1 MIQINAKNEL
11 TLDIDALSYG
21 PYGIGRH
28 QGKAVMIAKTA
39 PGDTVAARI
48 VEAKERYS
56 IGEVVRLLKPSSLR
70 QEPPCPY
77 VVQCGG
83 CPWQHVRYDSQLA
96 AKQKN
101 IEDTLRRIGKLEA
114 FELKPIIP
122 SPFIYQYRRRIRLQ
136 RDGFKRLGFFT
147 SFSHHLI
154 EIDRC
159 LIADDKLNG
168 LIEPLRRW
176 SEELITDVEH
186 LEVVTGDQPDQIVV
200 IGQSAGA
207 FNLRDSSVCERL
219 LQENHLINGLI
230 VRGRDWRRTWGE
242 VAVAVIPEDG
252 VCVRADGDVFTQAN
266 SQGNRQLLKELLAAA
281 DFNRED
287 RVLELYSGAGN
298 FTHPIAERVG
308 DIVAVEGYGPAVQSG
323 KHTAQ
328 AKGMTNIHWI
338 CSPVP
343 AALGQLKKQR
353 QRFSKI
359 VLDPPRSGAKGLEGD
374 LAALGAKKILYIS
387 CNPTTLARDLAALT
401 KLGYSLGTVQ
411 PVDLFPHTFHVEAI
425 ASLVSVNR

>member
-1 MIQINAKNEL
+1 MIQTNAKNEL

-28 QGKAVMIAKTA
+28 QGKAVMIPKTA
-39 PGDTVAARI
+39 PGDTVVARL

-56 IGEVVRLLKPSSLR
+56 VGEIVRIVKAASLR

-77 VVQCGG
+77 VAQCGG
-83 CPWQHVRYDSQLA
+83 CPWQHVRYESQLV

-101 IEDTLRRIGKLEA
+101 LEDALRRIGKLEA

-122 SPFIYQYRRRIRLQ
+122 SPFTYQYRRRIRLQ
-136 RDGFKRLGFFT
+136 RDGSKRLGFFT

-159 LIADDKLNG
+159 LVADDKLNG

-176 SEELITDVEH
+176 SKQLITDVEH
-186 LEVVTGDQPDQIVV
+186 LEVVTGDQPNEIVV
-200 IGQSAGA
+200 VGQSAGA
-207 FNLRDSSVCERL
+207 FNSRDSSVCERL
-219 LQENHLINGLI
+219 LKENHLINGLI

-242 VAVAVIPEDG
+242 VAVSVIPEDG
-252 VCVRADGDVFTQAN
+252 LCVRVDGDVFTQVN

-298 FTHPIAERVG
+298 FTHSIAKRVG
-308 DIVAVEGYGPAVQSG
+308 DIVAVEGYGPAVESG
-323 KHTAQ
+323 KHSAE
-328 AKGMTNIHWI
+328 AKGITHIRWI

-343 AALGQLKKQR
+343 AALAQLKKQG

-359 VLDPPRSGAKGLEGD
+359 VLDPPRTGAKGLERD
-374 LAALGAKKILYIS
+374 LAALAAEKILYIS
-387 CNPTTLARDLAALT
+387 CNPTTLARDLAALS
-401 KLGYSLGTVQ
+401 KQGYALRAVQ
-411 PVDLFPHTFHVEAI
+411 PIDLFPHTFHVEAI
-425 ASLVSVNR
+425 ATLLR

>member
-1 MIQINAKNEL
+1 MIQTNAKDEL
-11 TLDIDALSYG
+11 TLDIDTLSYG
-21 PYGIGRH
+21 AYGIGRH

-48 VEAKERYS
+48 VEVKERYS
-56 IGEVVRLLKPSSLR
+56 IGEIVRILKPSSLR

-77 VVQCGG
+77 VAQCGG
-83 CPWQHVRYDSQLA
+83 CPWQHVRYDSQLV

-101 IEDTLRRIGKLEA
+101 IEDALRRIGKLEA

-122 SPFIYQYRRRIRLQ
+122 SPFTYQYRRRIRLQ
-136 RDGFKRLGFFT
+136 RDGSKRLGFFS

-159 LIADDKLNG
+159 LIADVKLNG

-176 SEELITDVEH
+176 SEELITDLEH
-186 LEVVTGDQPDQIVV
+186 LEVVTGDQPDEIVIV
-200 IGQSAGA
+200 GQSAGA
-207 FNLRDSSVCERL
+207 FNSRDSSTCERL
-219 LQENHLINGLI
+219 LAENRSISGLI
-230 VRGRDWRRTWGE
+230 VRGPDWRRPWGK
-242 VAVAVIPEDG
+242 VAVSVIPEDG
-252 VCVRADGDVFTQAN
+252 LCVRADGDVFTQVN
-266 SQGNRQLLKELLAAA
+266 SQGNRQLLNELLAAA
-281 DFNRED
+281 DFKRTD

-298 FTHPIAERVG
+298 FTHSIAKRVE
-308 DIVAVEGYGPAVQSG
+308 DIVAVEAYPPAVESG
-323 KHTAQ
+323 KQSAQ
-328 AKGMTNIHWI
+328 LNAMRNIHWI

-343 AALGQLKKQR
+343 AALAQLQKRR

-359 VLDPPRSGAKGLEGD
+359 VLDPPRTGAKGTERD
-374 LAALGAKKILYIS
+374 LAALDAEKILYIS

-401 KLGYSLGTVQ
+401 KQGYSLRSVQ

-425 ASLVSVNR
+425 ATLVR

>member
-1 MIQINAKNEL
+1 MIQTNAKNEL

-28 QGKAVMIAKTA
+28 QGKAVMIPKTA

-56 IGEVVRLLKPSSLR
+56 VGEIVRILKASSLR

-77 VVQCGG
+77 VAHCGG
-83 CPWQHVRYDSQLA
+83 CPWQHVGYETQLG
-96 AKQKN
+96 AKQKSV
-101 IEDTLRRIGKLEA
+101 EDALRRIGKLEGFA
-114 FELKPIIP
+114 LEPIIA
-122 SPFIYQYRRRIRLQ
+122 SPLAYNYRRRIRLQ
-136 RDGFKRLGFFT
+136 RDGSKRLGFFT
-147 SFSHHLI
+147 SFSHHMI

-168 LIEPLRRW
+168 LIEQLRRW

-186 LEVVTGDQPDQIVV
+186 LEVVTGDQPNEIVIV
-200 IGQSAGA
+200 GQTAGA
-207 FNLRDSSVCERL
+207 FNSRDSAICQRFLE
-219 LQENHLINGLI
+219 ENQLINGLI
-230 VRGRDWRRTWGE
+230 VRGRDWRQTWGE
-242 VAVAVIPEDG
+242 VAVSVIPEDG
-252 VCVRADGDVFTQAN
+252 LCLRVDGDVFTQVN

-281 DFNRED
+281 DFSRDD

-298 FTHPIAERVG
+298 FTQSIATRVG
-308 DIVAVEGYGPAVQSG
+308 NVVAVEGYRPGFESG
-323 KHTAQ
+323 KHNAE

-359 VLDPPRSGAKGLEGD
+359 VLDPPRSGAKGLEDD

-387 CNPTTLARDLAALT
+387 CNPTTLARDLAALA
-401 KLGYSLGTVQ
+401 KQGYSLRTVQ
-411 PVDLFPHTFHVEAI
+411 PIDLFPHTFHVEAI
-425 ASLVSVNR
+425 ANLVG